1 MKFGQSVSNQPLTP
15 GSGMN
20 REKKLSPNAKDHADC
35 VSPSNELK
43 QYVGKNGKPS
53 EPFGKKGK
61 NF

>member
-1 MKFGQSVSNQPLTP
+1 
-15 GSGMN
+15 MN